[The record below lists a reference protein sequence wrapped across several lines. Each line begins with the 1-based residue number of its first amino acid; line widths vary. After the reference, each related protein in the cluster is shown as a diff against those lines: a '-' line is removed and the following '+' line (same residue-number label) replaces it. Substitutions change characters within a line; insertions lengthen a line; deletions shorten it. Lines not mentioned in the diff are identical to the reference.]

1 MPLAARLHR
10 VWGWL
15 WSLLNR
21 TSRGDSR
28 LTISPI
34 PVLPHQGSPPS
45 HVRLARSE
53 RPATLGSPA
62 SPGEVLIQGQMELRM
77 WTVGSLLVL
86 ATSLG
91 EAEAAL
97 VGLLSHQDPDVRRG
111 AGDMLDSLRKD
122 RAVAA

>member
-1 MPLAARLHR
+1 
-10 VWGWL
+10 
-15 WSLLNR
+15 
-21 TSRGDSR
+21 
-28 LTISPI
+28 
-34 PVLPHQGSPPS
+34 
-45 HVRLARSE
+45 
-53 RPATLGSPA
+53 
-62 SPGEVLIQGQMELRM
+62 VLIQGQMELRM